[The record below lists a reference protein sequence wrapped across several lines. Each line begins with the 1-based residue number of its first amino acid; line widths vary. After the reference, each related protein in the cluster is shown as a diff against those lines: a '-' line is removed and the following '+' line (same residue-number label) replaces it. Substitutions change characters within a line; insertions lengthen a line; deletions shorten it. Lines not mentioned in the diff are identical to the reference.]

1 MGIAESLLSFGVK
14 DVAEGIGTLV
24 KDIRSAITG
33 EPSPE
38 KIAEINIK
46 LLELENLG
54 MQAQSKIN
62 EIEAANTNVFVAGW
76 RPFIGWICGFG
87 LGTKFIFI
95 PIGVWVCSLL
105 DITPIVPVIETG
117 ELMTLILGMLGL
129 GGLRTFEKFT
139 GSNKR

>member
-38 KIAEINIK
+38 KIVEINMK
-46 LLELENLG
+46 LVELENLG
-54 MQAQSKIN
+54 MQAQSRIN
-62 EIEAANTNVFVAGW
+62 EVEAANTNVFVSGW

>member
-1 MGIAESLLSFGVK
+1 MGIAESLVSFGVK

-38 KIAEINIK
+38 KTAEINNK
-46 LLELENLG
+46 LVELENLG
-54 MQAQSKIN
+54 MQAQSRIN
-62 EIEAANTNVFVAGW
+62 EVEAANTNVFVSGW

>member
-46 LLELENLG
+46 LVELENLG
-54 MQAQSKIN
+54 MQAQSRIN
-62 EIEAANTNVFVAGW
+62 EVEAANTNVFVSGW

-95 PIGVWVCSLL
+95 PIGVWVCGLL
-105 DITPIVPVIETG
+105 DIKPIVPEIETG

>member
-1 MGIAESLLSFGVK
+1 MGIAESLVSFGVK

-38 KIAEINIK
+38 KIAEINNK
-46 LLELENLG
+46 LVELENLG
-54 MQAQSKIN
+54 MQAQSRIN
-62 EIEAANTNVFVAGW
+62 EVEAANTNVFVAGW

>member
-1 MGIAESLLSFGVK
+1 MGIAESLVSFGVK

-38 KIAEINIK
+38 KIAEINNK
-46 LLELENLG
+46 LVELENLG
-54 MQAQSKIN
+54 MQAQSRIN
-62 EIEAANTNVFVAGW
+62 EVEAANANVFVSGW

>member
-1 MGIAESLLSFGVK
+1 MGIAESLTSFGVK

-38 KIAEINIK
+38 KIAEINTK

-62 EIEAANTNVFVAGW
+62 EIEAANTNVFVSGW

-105 DITPIVPVIETG
+105 DITPVVPVIETG

-139 GSNKR
+139 SSNKR

>member
-46 LLELENLG
+46 LVELENLG
-54 MQAQSKIN
+54 MQAQSRIN
-62 EIEAANTNVFVAGW
+62 EVEAANTNVFVSGW

-105 DITPIVPVIETG
+105 DITPVVPIIETG

>member
-1 MGIAESLLSFGVK
+1 MGIADSLLSFGVK

-38 KIAEINIK
+38 KIAEINTK
-46 LLELENLG
+46 LVELENLG
-54 MQAQSKIN
+54 MQAQSRIN
-62 EIEAANTNVFVAGW
+62 EVEAANANVFVSGW

>member
-54 MQAQSKIN
+54 MQAQSRIN
-62 EIEAANTNVFVAGW
+62 EVEAANTNVFVSGW

>member
-1 MGIAESLLSFGVK
+1 MGIAKSLVSFGVK

-38 KIAEINIK
+38 KIAEINNK
-46 LLELENLG
+46 LVELENLG
-54 MQAQSKIN
+54 MQAQSRIN
-62 EIEAANTNVFVAGW
+62 EVEAANTNVFVSGW

>member
-14 DVAEGIGTLV
+14 DIAEGIGTLV

-38 KIAEINIK
+38 KIAEINMK
-46 LLELENLG
+46 LVELENLG
-54 MQAQSKIN
+54 MQAQSRIN
-62 EIEAANTNVFVAGW
+62 EVEAANTNVFVSGW

-105 DITPIVPVIETG
+105 DIKPIVPVIETG

>member
-1 MGIAESLLSFGVK
+1 MGIADSLLSFGVK
-14 DVAEGIGTLV
+14 DVSEGIGTLV

-38 KIAEINIK
+38 KIAEINTK
-46 LLELENLG
+46 LVELENLG
-54 MQAQSKIN
+54 MQAQSRIN
-62 EIEAANTNVFVAGW
+62 EVEAANANVFVSGW

-95 PIGVWVCSLL
+95 PIGVWICSLL
-105 DITPIVPVIETG
+105 DITPIMPVIETG

>member
-1 MGIAESLLSFGVK
+1 MGIAESLVSFGVK

-38 KIAEINIK
+38 KIAEINNK
-46 LLELENLG
+46 LVELENLG
-54 MQAQSKIN
+54 MQAQSRIN
-62 EIEAANTNVFVAGW
+62 EVEAANTNVFVSGW

>member
-1 MGIAESLLSFGVK
+1 MGIAKSLLSFGVK

-38 KIAEINIK
+38 KIAEINTK
-46 LLELENLG
+46 LVELENLG
-54 MQAQSKIN
+54 MQAQSRIN
-62 EIEAANTNVFVAGW
+62 EVEAANTNVFVSGW

>member
-62 EIEAANTNVFVAGW
+62 EIEAANTNVFVSGW

-105 DITPIVPVIETG
+105 DITPVVPVIETG

-139 GSNKR
+139 GSTKR

>member
-1 MGIAESLLSFGVK
+1 MGIAESLVSFGVK

-24 KDIRSAITG
+24 KDIRSTITG

-38 KIAEINIK
+38 KIAEINNK
-46 LLELENLG
+46 LVELENLG
-54 MQAQSKIN
+54 MQAQSRIN
-62 EIEAANTNVFVAGW
+62 EVEAANTNVFVSGW